1 MNYNNISIE
10 LNSKEFNEI
19 KEKLK
24 SVNDAMSFLIFLKT
38 EERKTLYKL
47 GAKSID
53 FVRDCNT
60 IAQNYRQILPAN
72 FNVEELSR
80 DTELYAQL
88 SELQILVNTLAEKL
102 NDTTMAVGSEAM
114 RSSLAVYDY
123 VKTAS
128 KSEAGLKSVAEQL
141 QQRFKKQTKNK
152 KEEKSAE

>member
-10 LNSKEFNEI
+10 LNSKEFNDI

-72 FNVEELSR
+72 FDVEELSR